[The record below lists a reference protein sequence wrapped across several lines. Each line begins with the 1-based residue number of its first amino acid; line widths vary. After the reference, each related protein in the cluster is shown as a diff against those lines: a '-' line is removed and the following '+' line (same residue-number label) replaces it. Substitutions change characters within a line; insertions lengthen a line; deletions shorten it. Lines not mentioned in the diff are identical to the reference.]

1 MSGGRG
7 RVRVQRHDGRR
18 PGKGP
23 REAPPTNDARDEFWD
38 RDDDARRR
46 SLFRSRRSDDARN
59 PGDARDPRGPR
70 EPNEPRDERGRDHD
84 DDDVDPAPEP
94 RRRPSAL
101 GLGGAAPATDRWID
115 GGGRWGTAA
124 HDPILGWY
132 EPDAPTLEL
141 PIAEEL
147 ARLRAAGVIDPAADE
162 APTARRGPG
171 DEVGPGPDTGRRGR
185 PDPGGPTGPAGP
197 GPGAP
202 PGGRVPS
209 SRGPAPGGPGAP
221 AGPGGPGVPA
231 PGAPPIGVP
240 APGVPPVG
248 VPAPEVPDRPGA
260 PGAPEWP
267 EESGAGPGWPHERSA
282 PGTPSAYAGG
292 ATGLAEP
299 ATSAPGHPPTDRP
312 DDGYPAAEPPT
323 GPQSEQIPVVLPE
336 PIPAEPPPESGTDKA
351 AASRKSS
358 FLVAAGILLSRTAG
372 LIREVAIGGYLGTT
386 AAADAFK
393 AALRIP
399 NLMQNLLGEGVLSA
413 SFIPVYAKLR
423 SDGDEKSARQLAAS
437 VAGLLVAMTGLI
449 SLIGVLFARPITTVL
464 VTGWSDEKFDLT
476 VELVRIMFPGIGFLV
491 LSAWCLGVL
500 NSHRKFFLSYVAPVL
515 WNAAQIG
522 LLVAV
527 ALTGAG
533 TRDLAVAL
541 SYGVL
546 IGGVAQLAIQLPAV
560 HQLLG
565 HIRFSLRTRH
575 RPVRSVIGR
584 FGPVVMGRGV
594 VQILGY
600 VDLWLASFLADG
612 AVSTLTFGQ
621 VLYLLPISVFGM
633 SVAAA
638 ELPDLSSV
646 QVHDPDTR
654 RDFRRRMEAG
664 MARILFYV
672 APTTTLF
679 IVVGDVIARALFQR
693 GQINSADTYA
703 IWLVV
708 AAFSLGLPA
717 TTASRLQQNALYA
730 LGDARTPA
738 RLAALRVVIA
748 AVVGLA
754 LMFPFDRLTIVDGNI
769 TGWGD
774 MLALG
779 PLPPDVRDSTG
790 GIPHLGIVGLALG
803 AAVSSWVEYR
813 LLSTA
818 LAWRI
823 GRSHLGGR
831 WLNPIAAGCLAM
843 AIVALAALLVFGD
856 RHAIIA
862 AALVLGP
869 AGVTYLAITRR
880 LGVPEAEV
888 MTARLSRLRR
898 R

>member
-1 MSGGRG
+1 
-7 RVRVQRHDGRR
+7 VRVQRHDGRR
-18 PGKGP
+18 PGRGTRDAP
-23 REAPPTNDARDEFWD
+23 AVDEAGDAFWD

-46 SLFRSRRSDDARN
+46 GLFRSRRADSGRDDR
-59 PGDARDPRGPR
+59 PDRPDRDDPRGGYDDV
-70 EPNEPRDERGRDHD
+70 EPR
-84 DDDVDPAPEP
+84 PEP

-147 ARLRAAGVIDPAADE
+147 ARLRAAGVIGPAAGE
-162 APTARRGPG
+162 APSARRAPGDDGTPTRRRDRRGPG
-171 DEVGPGPDTGRRGR
+171 GPAA
-185 PDPGGPTGPAGP
+185 PTGPAPGGRVPSARGP
-197 GPGAP
+197 APEAPAP
-202 PGGRVPS
+202 PGGRV
-209 SRGPAPGGPGAP
+209 
-221 AGPGGPGVPA
+221 VIPA
-231 PGAPPIGVP
+231 PGAPPVGPPPLGVP
-240 APGVPPVG
+240 S
-248 VPAPEVPDRPGA
+248 PGA
-260 PGAPEWP
+260 PGAPGVPGAP
-267 EESGAGPGWPHERSA
+267 EAPGWPHETGA
-282 PGTPSAYAGG
+282 PSGPAGPGRGSDPGAPSAYAGG
-292 ATGLAEP
+292 GAGTGLAEP
-299 ATSAPGHPPTDRP
+299 PG
-312 DDGYPAAEPPT
+312 GYPAPGYPAPGYPDDRYPDTGPPT
-323 GPQSEQIPVVLPE
+323 GPHSEQVPVVLPE
-336 PIPAEPPPESGTDKA
+336 PVPAEPPPESATEKA

-372 LIREVAIGGYLGTT
+372 LLREVAIGGYLGTG

-399 NLMQNLLGEGVLSA
+399 NLLQNLLGEGVLSA

-423 SDGDEKSARQLAAS
+423 AEGDEKASKQLAAS
-437 VAGLLVAMTGLI
+437 VAGLLLAVTGAI
-449 SLIGVLFARPITTVL
+449 SLIGVLFAPQVTSVL
-464 VTGWSDEKFDLT
+464 VTGWSDERFDLT
-476 VELVRIMFPGIGFLV
+476 VEMVRIMFPGIGFLV

-522 LLVAV
+522 FVVTA
-527 ALTGAG
+527 AAMGGG

-546 IGGVAQLAIQLPAV
+546 AGGIAQLGVQLPSV
-560 HQLLG
+560 RRLLG
-565 HIRFSLRTRH
+565 HIRLSLRTRDA
-575 RPVRSVIGR
+575 PVRNVISR

-600 VDLWLASFLADG
+600 VDLWLASFLAVG

-654 RDFRRRMEAG
+654 RDFRWRLEDG

-672 APTTTLF
+672 APTATLF
-679 IVVGDVIARALFQR
+679 IVVGDVIARVLFQR

-738 RLAALRVVIA
+738 RLAAIRVVVA
-748 AVVGLA
+748 AIVGLA

-779 PLPPDVRDSTG
+779 PLPPEVRDSTG

-803 AAVSSWVEYR
+803 AALSSWVEYR

-831 WLNPIAAGCLAM
+831 WLTPIAAGCVAM
-843 AIVALAALLVFGD
+843 ALVTFATQQYFGD
-856 RHAIIA
+856 RHAILA

-869 AGVTYLAITRR
+869 AGITYLGVTRR
-880 LGVPEAEV
+880 LGVPEAEA
-888 MTARLSRLRR
+888 MTGRLSRLRR